1 MVLNHSDA
9 LWSCFRTTGT
19 HVLDQPSKAAKIAE
33 IPSILLGLSLREG
46 GREGMKE
53 DWTSWEVRHFFPK
66 KWLEVYE
73 YSLTIS

>member
-9 LWSCFRTTGT
+9 LKTTGT
-19 HVLDQPSKAAKIAE
+19 HVLDQPSNAAKIAE
-33 IPSILLGLSLREG
+33 NPSILLGLSLREG
-46 GREGMKE
+46 GREGTKE
-53 DWTSWEVRHFFPK
+53 DWTSRGSEAFFPK